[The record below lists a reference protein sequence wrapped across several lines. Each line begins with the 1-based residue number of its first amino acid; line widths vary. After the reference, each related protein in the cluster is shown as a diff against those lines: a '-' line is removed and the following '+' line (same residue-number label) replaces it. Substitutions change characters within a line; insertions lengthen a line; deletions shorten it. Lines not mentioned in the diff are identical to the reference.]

1 MVWTLTNLKRGV
13 VQQSFNMD
21 KQLII
26 NELHR
31 KKDECENNHLLS
43 PVDVVDDILDLFNKF
58 PDEETVTKKVDKWL
72 PKREYIDTLFKIY
85 NTRQLDRNDK
95 LVILEIYNNFLDL
108 IGEPRV

>member
-1 MVWTLTNLKRGV
+1 MNEVLVREIKKKR
-13 VQQSFNMD
+13 
-21 KQLII
+21 
-26 NELHR
+26 
-31 KKDECENNHLLS
+31 DECKNNPS
-43 PVDVVDDILDLFNKF
+43 ISAVDAVDDILDLVNKF
-58 PDEETVTKKVDKWL
+58 PDEETVAKKVDKWL

>member
-1 MVWTLTNLKRGV
+1 MNEVLTREIKKKR
-13 VQQSFNMD
+13 
-21 KQLII
+21 
-26 NELHR
+26 
-31 KKDECENNHLLS
+31 DECKNNPS
-43 PVDVVDDILDLFNKF
+43 ISAVDAVDDILDLVNKF
-58 PDEETVTKKVDKWL
+58 PDEETVTNKVDKWL